1 MENITTTNLIDV
13 INNQVTTKRTRVSNW
28 IEIGS
33 KKKLAELGLIEK
45 DKLDVILQLRGT
57 FNFNLHVSNKWMVI
71 TMYNNRDKYSY
82 LVLNLTDLSCVTM
95 GSIREAKKYAEA
107 QLAKENSA
115 TENQVESV
123 QDEQDEQNTS
133 LAGESVQAVE
143 EQQSKSKRR
152 KSSKKE
158 VTNEEE

>member
-1 MENITTTNLIDV
+1 MENITTTTLMDV
-13 INNQVTTKRTRVSNW
+13 INNQVTTRRTRVSNW
-28 IEIGS
+28 VEIGS
-33 KKKLAELGLIEK
+33 KKKLTESKLIEK

-107 QLAKENSA
+107 QLAKENNA
-115 TENQVESV
+115 TEDKVENV
-123 QDEQDEQNTS
+123 QAEQNTS
-133 LAGESVQAVE
+133 LAEESVQAVE
-143 EQQSKSKRR
+143 EQQSKSNRR
-152 KSSKKE
+152 KSSKKK
-158 VTNEEE
+158 VTNKEEE